1 MNDNRKTNQ
10 TAPTGA
16 PVEEGMFAFAARNFR
31 FLTFGFLFV
40 FLASFGQTFYIGL
53 FGEEIRAAF
62 DLTNRGYGFI
72 YTVGT
77 LGSAFL
83 IAWTGGL
90 FDRWDLRVYVCF
102 VSTMFIIAHFVM
114 ATATG
119 VIAIGFAIFLLRQAG
134 QGLMVHTSQASMGRY
149 FDRNR
154 GRAISLVSL
163 GISAG
168 EAVFPSI
175 GIALALYYGWRG
187 AWLATGVVLAVGL
200 IPLNMWLL
208 KGHGERHATHVA
220 ERKAAQAKTGE
231 GDWTRGQALRDPNFY
246 LLILPFLAI
255 TFLITSLFFHL
266 EFIARAKGWDLKLLA
281 PAFSVYAFVK
291 VPATLAVGKLVDTLS
306 ARRLAPFFILPMG
319 AAMLVVAFADHW
331 LSLFAVLALAALSA
345 GGALTIMGA
354 AWAELYGLTHLGRI
368 RSTVMSLWVGAG
380 AASTWILGILLD
392 MEVSTRNLGIGACVL
407 VLATSLAA
415 GIGARNSG
423 RRLAKDDD

>member
-1 MNDNRKTNQ
+1 MIETKEKSQ
-10 TAPTGA
+10 TARAGA
-16 PVEEGMFAFAARNFR
+16 KSDEDIFSFVTRNFR

-40 FLASFGQTFYIGL
+40 FFASFGQTFYIGL
-53 FGEEIRAAF
+53 FGEEIRATF
-62 DLTNRGYGFI
+62 DLSNRGYGFI

-77 LGSAFL
+77 LGSAFV

-102 VSTMFIIAHFVM
+102 VSAMFVVAHFVM

-119 VIAIGFAIFLLRQAG
+119 VIAIAIAIFLLRQAG

-168 EAVFPSI
+168 EAVFPSV
-175 GIALALYYGWRG
+175 GIALAAYLGWQG
-187 AWLATGVVLAVGL
+187 AWLATGLALAIGL

-208 KGHGERHATHVA
+208 KGHSKRHAAHVA
-220 ERKAAQAKTGE
+220 DRKAAETRTGE
-231 GDWTRGQALRDPNFY
+231 GDWTRAQALRDPNFY

-266 EFIARAKGWDLKLLA
+266 EFVARAKGWEIKLLA
-281 PAFSVYAFVK
+281 PAFAVYALVK
-291 VPATLAVGKLVDTLS
+291 VPATLAVGQLVDTFS
-306 ARRLAPFFILPMG
+306 ARRLAPYFILPMG
-319 AAMLVVAFADHW
+319 AAMLVLGFVDHW
-331 LSLFAVLALAALSA
+331 ASLFAVLALASLSA
-345 GGALTIMGA
+345 AGALTIMGA
-354 AWAELYGLTHLGRI
+354 AWAEIYGPTHLGTI

-380 AASTWILGILLD
+380 AVSTWVLGILLD
-392 MEVSTRNLGIGACVL
+392 AEVTMQDLGVGACLL
-407 VLATSLAA
+407 VLFTSLAA

-423 RRLAKDDD
+423 RRIARRV